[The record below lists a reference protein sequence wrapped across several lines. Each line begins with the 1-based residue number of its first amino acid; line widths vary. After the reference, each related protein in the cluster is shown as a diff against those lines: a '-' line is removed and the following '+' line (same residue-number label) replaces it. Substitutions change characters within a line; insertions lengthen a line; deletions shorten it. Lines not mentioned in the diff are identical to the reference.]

1 VICRNE
7 IEYSKYNFELA
18 DTDLLFKLFEQHK
31 GEFLHLL
38 ENDLPIPAYDQLI
51 KCAHYFNLLDA
62 RNAISVAQRQ
72 AYIKQIRRLAISCA
86 KKYLKKDE
94 DAESA

>member
-1 VICRNE
+1 M
-7 IEYSKYNFELA
+7 
-18 DTDLLFKLFEQHK
+18 
-31 GEFLHLL
+31 
-38 ENDLPIPAYDQLI
+38 I

-86 KKYLKKDE
+86 KKYLKEDE
-94 DAESA
+94 DTESA